1 MENSLQTAAK
11 QNDSGIDADRRM
23 REQRAE
29 LADIV
34 RRHCPQDGMQETAI
48 PGLALFRGSTTCTAS
63 CGIASSIFAMMA
75 QGAKRIQ
82 VGDDSYD
89 YDAAHYLISSV
100 ELPVFSQLT
109 RASVLEPYLGFGL
122 RLDPVK
128 LGELCARLPKNSLP
142 TEVDRG
148 IGVAAQT
155 VEIQEAALRLAR
167 LLDTP
172 ADIPV
177 LAPLAEQELLYRLLT
192 GALGS
197 RLHQAASHGSHSHRI
212 VRTISLL
219 QTRLADTISIDEMAA
234 SANMSKSS
242 LHHHFKALTG
252 MTPLQYQKQ
261 LRLQEARRI
270 MLTHNED
277 AASAAHRVGYES
289 PSQFS
294 REYRRMFGTPPAS
307 DVAQLRGTAPAVP
320 V

>member
-1 MENSLQTAAK
+1 MENSLQTATR
-11 QNDSGIDADRRM
+11 QNDSGIDAERRM

-100 ELPVFSQLT
+100 ELPIFSQLT

-128 LGELCARLPKNSLP
+128 VGELCARLPKDSLP

-148 IGVAAQT
+148 IAVAAQS
-155 VEIQEAALRLAR
+155 VDIQEAALRLAR

-172 ADIPV
+172 DDIPI

-192 GALGS
+192 GALGL
-197 RLHQAASHGSHSHRI
+197 RLHQAVSHDSHSHRI
-212 VRTISLL
+212 VRAISLL
-219 QTRLADTISIDEMAA
+219 QLRLAETISIDEMAA
-234 SANMSKSS
+234 LANMSKSS

-307 DVAQLRGTAPAVP
+307 DVARLRGTVPAVA